1 MSEVLENKLTFEE
14 AMKHLEDSLKVL
26 SQGDIPLEKAVEQYK
41 IGLDMASLCQ
51 KMLSEAESEIK
62 VLQNGVEQLF
72 QVEDQQ

>member
-1 MSEVLENKLTFEE
+1 MSEELENKLTFEE
-14 AMKHLEDSLKVL
+14 AMSHLEESLKVL

-51 KMLSEAESEIK
+51 NMLREAEGEIK